1 MICRAHLVKVRDR
14 YDQLTAMGGRALFIV
29 HDEPARIRT
38 QLLAGIDPPFP
49 ILVDEARTA
58 YRAWGMGRARWAQI
72 WLDPAVWR
80 AYARLLRSG
89 ERLRKGGKDALQLG
103 GDFVVDPN
111 GTIVYSRPQ
120 QRDDRP
126 PVGELLKVVRQ
137 IAGP

>member
-1 MICRAHLVKVRDR
+1 VRDR
-14 YDQLTAMGGRALFIV
+14 YDQLTAMGGRALFVV
-29 HDEPARIRT
+29 HDEPASIRK

-49 ILVDEARTA
+49 ILVDEARTS
-58 YRAWGMGRARWAQI
+58 YQAWGMSRARWARI

-89 ERLRKGGKDALQLG
+89 ERLSKGGQDALQLG

-126 PVGELLKVVRQ
+126 PVGELLKIVRQ
-137 IAGP
+137 RAGP